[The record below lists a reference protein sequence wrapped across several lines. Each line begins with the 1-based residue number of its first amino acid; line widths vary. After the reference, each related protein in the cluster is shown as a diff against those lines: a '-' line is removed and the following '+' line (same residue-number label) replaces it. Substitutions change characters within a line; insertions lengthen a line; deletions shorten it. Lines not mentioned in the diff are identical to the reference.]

1 MTGTVAD
8 VLSVVGVGDTSYS
21 ARSGRQPRAMAA
33 EAILAALSSAAIA
46 PQEVDGLIPIGSDV
60 SAQSVASLL
69 RLRDVRFCAMAPAG
83 GAAAVASLQLAAA
96 AIACGI
102 ARVLIVYVARNG
114 NSQRR
119 ITDRVYG
126 LPGQELRDQLE
137 RPYGWMTP
145 AHWYA
150 TICRLHM
157 ERYGTTKLQL
167 AAVAMTM
174 RQHANLNRNAMM
186 YGRPMTLD
194 DYLSSA
200 LIASPYQKLDCCL
213 ETDGGCAVVVTSTEE
228 AARRSLPG
236 VQMLAVAEGHPDTPD
251 DLTNRPDLLEIGLSK
266 AAPRAWEM
274 ASLGP
279 GEMDGAMIYDCFT
292 FELLHQLE
300 AMGACA
306 AGESGEFAEHGNLR
320 LGGRLPINPHGGLL
334 SEAHMVGLNHVVEA
348 YRQLRGRC
356 GSRQIANARHIAV
369 TGWGNLGD
377 GAIAIF
383 GKTGSDA

>member
-46 PQEVDGLIPIGSDV
+46 PREVDGLIPIGSDV

-383 GKTGSDA
+383 RKTGSDA

>member
-1 MTGTVAD
+1 MAGTVAGL
-8 VLSVVGVGDTSYS
+8 LSVVGVGDTAYS
-21 ARSGRQPRAMAA
+21 RRSGRQPRAMAA
-33 EAILAALSSAAIA
+33 EAILAALSSAAIP

-69 RLRDVRFCAMAPAG
+69 RLRDVRFSAMAPAG

-102 ARVLIVYVARNG
+102 ARVLVVYVARNG
-114 NSQRR
+114 SSQRR

-157 ERYGTTKLQL
+157 ERYGTTKLQM

-194 DYLSSA
+194 DYLSSG

-213 ETDGGCAVVVTSTEE
+213 ETDGGCAVVVASTEE
-228 AARRSLPG
+228 AARRSLPS

-266 AAPRAWEM
+266 AAPRAWDM

-279 GEMDGAMIYDCFT
+279 DEMDGAMIYDCFT

-300 AMGACA
+300 AMGVCA
-306 AGESGEFAEHGNLR
+306 AGESGEFAEHGGIR
-320 LGGRLPINPHGGLL
+320 LGGRLPVNPHGGLL

-356 GSRQIANARHIAV
+356 GSRQIANAQHIAV

-383 GKTGSDA
+383 RKTGSDA